1 MHEALVE
8 VSLGR
13 LGSAPELLEHLVCIE
28 PAAAAHKFEPLG
40 DARPVRHFREDR
52 RMQRAP
58 VVILVHGAWH
68 GPWAWEAVIERL
80 TAEGIRTVAVDLPSK
95 GFETALLG
103 DLHDDAEAVRAAV
116 DAAGGPALVV
126 AHSYGGLPVSEGLA
140 GCANVAHLIYL
151 TAFMLEPGES
161 LLGLRGGVEPEW
173 WLTSEDGR
181 TLTPDDPKHVF
192 YNDCTPEVAEAAAA
206 ASPRSARTCSA
217 RSCALRPGRRAPST
231 YVICERDN
239 AIPPA
244 AQEHMSAHADTV
256 SRLDCRPFAV
266 PLAPAR
272 RDGDHPG
279 DARRGRRGSAVA
291 AWPGRTG
298 SATSRAPARVAT
310 PASEDE
316 VVAEVRRALAERH
329 GPPPGRRRPL
339 LHARRRDGRDGAR
352 ADAACAASR
361 TSTSR
366 AAA

>member
-1 MHEALVE
+1 
-8 VSLGR
+8 
-13 LGSAPELLEHLVCIE
+13 
-28 PAAAAHKFEPLG
+28 
-40 DARPVRHFREDR
+40 
-52 RMQRAP
+52 MQRAP

-140 GCANVAHLIYL
+140 GCANLAHLIYL

-173 WLTSEDGR
+173 WVTLRGR
-181 TLTPDDPKHVF
+181 AHAHARQPQARLLQRLHARGRRGRCGGARP
-192 YNDCTPEVAEAAAA
+192 AAQGRLQPGAA
-206 ASPRSARTCSA
+206 LRGLAART
-217 RSCALRPGRRAPST
+217 PST

-244 AQEHMSAHADTV
+244 AQERMSGARRHRQPA
-256 SRLDCRPFAV
+256 RLRPCAV

-279 DARRGRRGSAVA
+279 DAGGGRGGSALSGM
-291 AWPGRTG
+291 AWTNWAGNQ
-298 SATSRAPARVAT
+298 SCAARVAT

-316 VVAEVRRALAERH
+316 VVAEVRRALADGSGIRPAGAGHSFTPIVATAGAVLETARPARH
-329 GPPPGRRRPL
+329 R
-339 LHARRRDGRDGAR
+339 ARRRRRGA
-352 ADAACAASR
+352 A
-361 TSTSR
+361 
-366 AAA
+366 